1 MFEITMSGLRAN
13 ERRERIPQEITEYV
27 RTEFRD
33 CNPEW
38 LVAKRE
44 NGH

>member
-1 MFEITMSGLRAN
+1 MFEITVSGLRAN
-13 ERRERIPQEITEYV
+13 EKREHVSEEIAKYV

-33 CNPEW
+33 CNADW
-38 LVAKRE
+38 FVAKRE